1 MKVNMINSAKQFIN
15 QKNKRLTLLGM
26 SGVGKT
32 RLAKLIGEEG
42 GWYHFSGDYR
52 IGATHLKEAIINN
65 VANKMK
71 NDSWLKPLLE
81 NNSISVNSQVTFD
94 NLEPI
99 SAFLGKV
106 GNPEEGGLPIEE
118 FIHRQ
123 SLFLEAEKK
132 TMYEVPHF
140 INQSLKDGYA
150 HFINDAGGSL
160 CELEDRK
167 LYQLL
172 SEKTLIIYIKTSK
185 ENERLLIDRAKSQ
198 PKPMYYSPKFFE
210 EALHSYLKE
219 NSLAYAAQINPNAFV
234 SWVFPKLVAD
244 RLKKYSA
251 LADEYGCTIESDAL
265 HKCGSAKDV
274 LNLISSALK

>member
-1 MKVNMINSAKQFIN
+1 MKVNMINSAKQFLD

-32 RLAKLIGEEG
+32 HLAKLIGEEG
-42 GWYHFSGDYR
+42 DWYHFSGDYR
-52 IGATHLKEAIINN
+52 IGATHLKEDIINN
-65 VANKMK
+65 IANKMK
-71 NDSWLKPLLE
+71 NDTWLKPLLE
-81 NNSISVNSQVTFD
+81 NSSISVNSQVTFD
-94 NLEPI
+94 NLEPL
-99 SAFLGKV
+99 STFLGKV
-106 GNPEEGGLPIEE
+106 GNPEEGGLPLEE
-118 FIHRQ
+118 FIRRQ

-140 INQSLKDGYA
+140 INQSLKDGYV

-160 CELEDRK
+160 CELEDSK
-167 LYQLL
+167 IYQLL

-185 ENERLLIDRAKSQ
+185 ENERLLIDRAKIQ
-198 PKPMYYSPKFFE
+198 PKPMYYNPKFFE

-219 NSLAYAAQINPNAFV
+219 NNLTYAAQINPNAFV

-244 RLKKYSA
+244 RLKKYST

-265 HKCGSAKDV
+265 HKCSSAKDI
-274 LNLISSALK
+274 LNLISSALQ